1 MTASTR
7 LQTLIDSLA
16 PTRVPGLTLAVGN
29 RDGLVWEGA
38 AGYADIESQTPAHP
52 ACASGVGSITKVL
65 VAVLVLQLVEEKRLG
80 LDHTLNP
87 YLSRTVLAGIA
98 NADTTTVGQLL
109 SHYSGIASW
118 EEDARW
124 IRDARGERIT
134 PGKQWASVEPLDYI
148 RGASPAHDVGTRFH
162 YSNTHYTLLGLLIEA
177 VTAKPFEQVLAERI
191 LGPLNMAYA
200 HLERADTQR
209 PSRLCTRYHGATD
222 TFIEAAGIAPSFR
235 QIQPEWLEVSSS
247 NLSVEWAAGGVV
259 SSASDIVRFMTA
271 LRDGRL
277 LGSELLQQMLTWR
290 PAHKG
295 TQMGLGI
302 FRAATPHGAVIGH
315 GGNVLGFSAT
325 TWWFEE
331 ADCVLALLTNLGSM
345 HAGPQA
351 WSASR
356 LFESSLLGREAQALC
371 SGHRR

>member
-7 LQTLIDSLA
+7 LQALIDSLA

-38 AGYADIESQTPAHP
+38 AGYADIESQTPADP
-52 ACASGVGSITKVL
+52 ACVSGVGSITKVL

-80 LDHTLNP
+80 LDHTLIP
-87 YLSRTVLAGIA
+87 YLSTTVLAGIA
-98 NADTTTVGQLL
+98 NADVTTVGQLL
-109 SHYSGIASW
+109 SHHSGIVSW

-134 PGKQWASVEPLDYI
+134 PGKQWASVEPLNYI
-148 RGASPAHDVGTRFH
+148 RGASPDHDVGTRFH

-191 LGPLNMAYA
+191 LGPLNMTSTY
-200 HLERADTQR
+200 LERADAQR
-209 PSRLCTRYHGATD
+209 PPRLCTRYHGATD
-222 TFIEAAGIAPSFR
+222 TFIEAAGIAPSSR
-235 QIQPEWLEVSSS
+235 QIQPGWLEVSSS

-271 LRDGRL
+271 LRDRRL

-290 PAHKG
+290 PAHDG

-356 LFESSLLGREAQALC
+356 LFEDTVLGREAQAL
-371 SGHRR
+371 